1 MYANQKTI
9 SDQISFEGIG
19 LHSGNPVK
27 INLIPEDINHGL
39 IFNLNNQSI
48 KASWKNALVSQLCT
62 KIKNESF
69 YVSTIEHLMSA
80 LSGLGVTNLTIK
92 TDSNEMPILDGS
104 SYEYVNKMLE
114 VGIIDQNIKQKFLKI
129 KEKVSYKLDE
139 KYIEIAP
146 YDQGLIID
154 YTIDYKDDFIKK
166 QTLSYEHNFEEYKKI
181 YMARTFC
188 LHKDLE
194 KIFSMGLAKGG
205 SLDNAI
211 VVSGNKILNQG
222 GLRYPNEFVKHKV
235 LDCVGDLYLAE
246 HHILGHVTTYG
257 GGHELNLMLL
267 KEIFK
272 NKKNYELIE
281 INSKSKVLSDQ
292 DESKLKIASL

>member
-1 MYANQKTI
+1 MFTNQKTI

>member
-19 LHSGNPVK
+19 LHSGDPVK
-27 INLIPEDINHGL
+27 ITLIPQDINHGL
-39 IFNLNNQSI
+39 VFNFNDQNI
-48 KASWKNALVSQLCT
+48 KASWKNALISQLCT
-62 KIKNESF
+62 KIKNENF
-69 YVSTIEHLMSA
+69 YLSTIEHLMSA
-80 LSGLGVTNLTIK
+80 LSGLGITNLTIK

-104 SYEYVNKMLE
+104 SYEYVKKILD
-114 VGIIDQNIKQKFLKI
+114 VGIIDQNIKQKILKI
-129 KEKVSYKLDE
+129 KKKVSYKSDE
-139 KYIEIAP
+139 KYIEIEP
-146 YDQGLIID
+146 HDDESLIID

-188 LHKDLE
+188 LHEDLE

-222 GLRYPNEFVKHKV
+222 GLRYSNEFVKHKI
-235 LDCVGDLYLAE
+235 LDCIGDLYLAE
-246 HHILGHVTTYG
+246 CQIHGKLTTYG
-257 GGHELNLMLL
+257 GGHELNLMIL

-272 NKKNYELIE
+272 DNQNYEFINIE
-281 INSKSKVLSDQ
+281 PSSENYVNNTN
-292 DESKLKIASL
+292 LKIATY